1 MKNNVV
7 QKKNMKLK
15 YKLFLVF
22 TILFSTVTFVLGV
35 INLYTS
41 GIHKI
46 LDKIVLCFSF
56 ITFILSIITMMCCID
71 SKNIYDYESLKIT
84 ESASI

>member
-22 TILFSTVTFVLGV
+22 TILFSTVTFVLGI

-41 GIHKI
+41 SINKT
-46 LDKIVLCFSF
+46 LDKIVLCFTF
-56 ITFILSIITMMCCID
+56 ITFILSIITMMCWID
-71 SKNIYDYESLKIT
+71 PKNIYIYENL
-84 ESASI
+84 EPAERASI

>member
-22 TILFSTVTFVLGV
+22 TILFSTVTFVLGI

-41 GIHKI
+41 GINKI
-46 LDKIVLCFSF
+46 LDKIVLFFSF
-56 ITFILSIITMMCCID
+56 ITFILTIITMMCCID
-71 SKNIYDYESLKIT
+71 SKNIYDYQNLEPA
-84 ESASI
+84 ERASI